1 MALVTGLVPRG
12 GCATPSI
19 GLRFPPLSLCIH
31 WEYNYYIKLVEP
43 VNTFNSTHP
52 HTHTHR
58 KPLINLMKLNV
69 LEGTPIGTA
78 GQSKSRSPVPRPH
91 TYNKKPALSHL
102 KGVYCATMWYIKM
115 LLCDYLLFICDILKF
130 FLDF

>member
-1 MALVTGLVPRG
+1 MAHASGLVPRG
-12 GCATPSI
+12 GCATLSI
-19 GLRFPPLSLCIH
+19 GPRFPPLSLCIH
-31 WEYNYYIKLVEP
+31 WEYSYYIKLVEP

-78 GQSKSRSPVPRPH
+78 G
-91 TYNKKPALSHL
+91 
-102 KGVYCATMWYIKM
+102 
-115 LLCDYLLFICDILKF
+115 
-130 FLDF
+130 